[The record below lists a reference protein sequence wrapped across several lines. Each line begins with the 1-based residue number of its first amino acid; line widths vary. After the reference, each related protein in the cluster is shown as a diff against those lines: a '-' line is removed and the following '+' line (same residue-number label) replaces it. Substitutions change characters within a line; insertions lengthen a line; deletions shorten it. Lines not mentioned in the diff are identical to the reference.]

1 MFMDFTVTYGI
12 NDALILMNL
21 SPILF
26 GVGEEVLCSQA
37 VSILVQVEWSALS
50 WPPTTAAQEMGWH
63 SEDRPEM

>member
-37 VSILVQVEWSALS
+37 VSILVQVE
-50 WPPTTAAQEMGWH
+50 
-63 SEDRPEM
+63 